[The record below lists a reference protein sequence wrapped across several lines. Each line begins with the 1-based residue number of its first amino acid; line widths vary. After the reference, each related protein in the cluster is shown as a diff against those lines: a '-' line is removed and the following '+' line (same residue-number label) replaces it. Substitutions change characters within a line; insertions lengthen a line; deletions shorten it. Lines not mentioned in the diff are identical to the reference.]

1 MLTLINII
9 YSALCMAIPCMFYF
23 VYLMRQRKQKRS
35 LMFHFF
41 ETAIFLV
48 YIYMVF
54 SVTGIGSVW
63 EIGKYGAIIRLD
75 EINLIPFQPE
85 KITTNVL
92 NLIMFI
98 PFGFLVPFI
107 WSEYRNVGKVL
118 ITGALFSFSI
128 ELAQLF
134 NRRVTDIDDLLMN
147 TLGALVGYIIWYGTK
162 KLFHNRNKRA
172 ISLSKREPVIY
183 LLLSIGGEFFLYNWR
198 LLFKVF
204 S

>member
-9 YSALCMAIPCMFYF
+9 YSALCMAIPCMFSF
-23 VYLMRQRKQKRS
+23 VYLMRQRKQKRN

-41 ETAIFLV
+41 EIAIFLV

-85 KITTNVL
+85 KMTTNVL

-107 WSEYRNVGKVL
+107 WSEYRNGGKVL

-128 ELAQLF
+128 DHEYKSLRKNHAYEQNIYGNFLF
-134 NRRVTDIDDLLMN
+134 MKAHLFLKCLL
-147 TLGALVGYIIWYGTK
+147 I
-162 KLFHNRNKRA
+162 LFYRKMQFLKFILIFKRTY
-172 ISLSKREPVIY
+172 SKDFKRLSKRFLIY
-183 LLLSIGGEFFLYNWR
+183 H
-198 LLFKVF
+198 
-204 S
+204 